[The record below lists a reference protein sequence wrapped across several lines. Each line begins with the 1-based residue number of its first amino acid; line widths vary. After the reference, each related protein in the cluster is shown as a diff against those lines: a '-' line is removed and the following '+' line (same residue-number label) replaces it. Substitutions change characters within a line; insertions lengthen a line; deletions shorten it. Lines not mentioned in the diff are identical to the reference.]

1 MKELY
6 IAPAIEVTR
15 FAPAQSI
22 ATEDLDIQLGGDIYG
37 SVTEE
42 GGGDEF

>member
-6 IAPAIEVTR
+6 IAPAVEVTC

-22 ATEDLDIQLGGDIYG
+22 AFELDVQLGGDVYG

-42 GGGDEF
+42 GGGDDF

>member
-6 IAPAIEVTR
+6 IAPAIEITR

-22 ATEDLDIQLGGDIYG
+22 ATDLDVQLGGDIYG

-42 GGGDEF
+42 GGGDDF

>member
-22 ATEDLDIQLGGDIYG
+22 ADEWDIQLGGDIYG
-37 SVTEE
+37 SVQEE
-42 GGGDEF
+42 GGGDDF